1 MKPYC
6 LNPEIKDRNLRLV
19 DGIAR
24 LMMIILM
31 LLILLLVCCS
41 CGSTKVVTQ
50 TVRDVSVDT
59 VYLSNVQYDSIYIYQ
74 ERTSDYHMN
83 PLNPLKPSETDTV
96 FIKDV
101 SVEYRYKLLKD
112 TIRVVERDSIP
123 YQVTI
128 TETKE
133 IQRPLTWYDHL
144 TRSVFWIVIGILFV
158 QLVRF
163 VFNFKK
169 RFTL

>member
-1 MKPYC
+1 MNYKLY
-6 LNPEIKDRNLRLV
+6 
-19 DGIAR
+19 A
-24 LMMIILM
+24 
-31 LLILLLVCCS
+31 LLLLTLLTVYSCS
-41 CGSTKVVTQ
+41 TSRHVTGLVER
-50 TVRDVSVDT
+50 TSVDT
-59 VYLSNVQYDSIYIYQ
+59 LYLSNVQYDSIYIFQ

-163 VFNFKK
+163 VFNLKK

>member
-1 MKPYC
+1 MKNY
-6 LNPEIKDRNLRLV
+6 LLFILSLV
-19 DGIAR
+19 TFCTFIGCRSAKQTAQ
-24 LMMIILM
+24 
-31 LLILLLVCCS
+31 LIRE
-41 CGSTKVVTQ
+41 
-50 TVRDVSVDT
+50 VRTDT
-59 VYLSNVQYDSIYIYQ
+59 LYLSSLQYDSIYIFQ

-163 VFNFKK
+163 VFNLKK

>member
-1 MKPYC
+1 MNIPTFSQNSDPTLRK
-6 LNPEIKDRNLRLV
+6 LDRFIEWFLLT
-19 DGIAR
+19 
-24 LMMIILM
+24 
-31 LLILLLVCCS
+31 LILCVTLLVCCS

-101 SVEYRYKLLKD
+101 SVEYRYHLLRD
-112 TIRVVERDSIP
+112 TIYKTQIDSIP
-123 YQVTI
+123 YQVTVTEVKGI
-128 TETKE
+128 T
-133 IQRPLTWYDHL
+133 RLLTLFDHL
-144 TRSVFWIVIGILFV
+144 TRLTFWFAVGALLTYLIRVII
-158 QLVRF
+158 R
-163 VFNFKK
+163 FKK
-169 RFTL
+169 SGTIR

>member
-1 MKPYC
+1 MNILTFSQNSDPALRK
-6 LNPEIKDRNLRLV
+6 LDRFIEWFLLT
-19 DGIAR
+19 
-24 LMMIILM
+24 
-31 LLILLLVCCS
+31 LILCVTLLVCCS

-144 TRSVFWIVIGILFV
+144 TRSVFWIVIRILFV